1 MLRAGVALVNQKLT
15 PSLVISALLAL
26 FFVCHRVAAA
36 TITYSTTT
44 EDGQGYPEL
53 NTDWTNSLAFPQF
66 DPSFGALQS
75 VELDLKGTTTTK
87 ITLTNNSEFGS
98 TGTAFT
104 TVAYVVQDDDNMLQP
119 LNAPDVPPKYL
130 PQLSVDSG
138 HFDFQLDAG
147 GQQTSDPLFGNGT
160 SSNTYNA
167 APILAE
173 FSGNGSIA
181 LTASTFTK
189 VTVSINT
196 GGGTDG
202 SQSTSASLT
211 GSVTYTY
218 TAAPEPS
225 TLTLLALGAIG
236 LVVVRRR
243 PSISFLR

>member
-1 MLRAGVALVNQKLT
+1 MKTT
-15 PSLVISALLAL
+15 PIFLPCLGAMIVYSS
-26 FFVCHRVAAA
+26 FVCYPVAAA

-44 EDGQGYPEL
+44 ENGQGYPEL

-66 DPSFGALQS
+66 DPSLGALQS
-75 VELDLKGTTTTK
+75 IELDLKGTTTTK

-104 TVAYVVQDDDNMLQP
+104 TVAYVVQDADNMLQP
-119 LNAPDVPPKYL
+119 LNAPGVPPKYL
-130 PQLSVDSG
+130 PQLSIDSG
-138 HFDFQLDAG
+138 QFGFQLDAG

-173 FSGNGSIA
+173 FTGNGSIA
-181 LTASTFTK
+181 LTASTFTA

-196 GGGTDG
+196 GGATDG

-218 TAAPEPS
+218 TPAVPEPS
-225 TLTLLALGAIG
+225 TLTLTLLALGAVG
-236 LVVVRRR
+236 LVVMRRR
-243 PSISFLR
+243 LLHFA